1 MDRAENF
8 KKVLEVMF
16 DGSPPQVGSST
27 PIHDTGDDSDSSI
40 TTSVGSLWYPDYNS
54 NYALGKCV
62 NEVPVPSGRPNY
74 DSGEACCQAA
84 YGSQSSG
91 LCLSSLSGAQSTPSS
106 TIATS
111 TSTEA
116 TPAITST
123 TITTLTSMMTSSTTI
138 PEDTTTQMTTTT
150 VATTTTA
157 VTSSQVTTTE
167 SSISSRW
174 YPDYNNDYA
183 LGKCIN
189 ELPIPSGRPN
199 YDSGLECCQ
208 AAYGQQASGV
218 CKTMFPE
225 PGSSSAAL
233 IDRWYPDYNS
243 DYALGKCNN
252 EAPIPSGRPN
262 YDTGFECCQSAYG
275 SQSSGVCLDSL
286 PDLSSV
292 LHAELGITTMEAYA
306 RSGDTFVTYNCGE
319 DGADIPMDSL
329 VVDLIYD
336 YEVST
341 PSLVQAEHML
351 PDLKKQTLA
360 DLARDLG
367 CEAYSRRNLRRA
379 NEDQVLLGF
388 HAAKGSD
395 VIDGQKGMC
404 FQYLLVVLNYSS
416 ILLTRSLC
424 SALKVHVMNL

>member
-16 DGSPPQVGSST
+16 DGSPPQVGSSDS
-27 PIHDTGDDSDSSI
+27 IFDTGYDSDSST
-40 TTSVGSLWYPDYNS
+40 TTSAGSLWYPDYNS

-91 LCLSSLSGAQSTPSS
+91 LCLSSLSGVQSTPSS
-106 TIATS
+106 TIVTS

-116 TPAITST
+116 TPAFTST
-123 TITTLTSMMTSSTTI
+123 TSATLTSMMTSSSTS
-138 PEDTTTQMTTTT
+138 PQDTSTQIATTQASTTTT
-150 VATTTTA
+150 VATTTDATLP
-157 VTSSQVTTTE
+157 QVTTTE

-183 LGKCIN
+183 LGKCSN

-218 CKTMFPE
+218 CKNMFSNAV
-225 PGSSSAAL
+225 SSSTSL
-233 IDRWYPDYNS
+233 IDRWYPDYHNN
-243 DYALGKCNN
+243 YALGKCNN
-252 EAPIPSGRPN
+252 EVPIPSGRPN
-262 YDTGFECCQSAYG
+262 YDTGFECCQKAYG
-275 SQSSGVCLDSL
+275 SQSSGVCLGSL
-286 PDLSSV
+286 PDLSTV
-292 LHAELGITTMEAYA
+292 LRAEPGITTMEAYA
-306 RSGDTFVTYNCGE
+306 RSGNTFITYNCGE
-319 DGADIPMDSL
+319 DGADIPMNSL
-329 VVDLIYD
+329 VVDIIYD

-341 PSLVQAEHML
+341 PSLIQAEHML
-351 PDLKKQTLA
+351 PGLKKQTLEDIA
-360 DLARDLG
+360 HDLG

-379 NEDQVLLGF
+379 NENQVLLGF
-388 HAAKGSD
+388 HAAQGSD

-404 FQYLLVVLNYSS
+404 FHFILIVLNYSS
-416 ILLTRSLC
+416 IF
-424 SALKVHVMNL
+424 